1 MDVIVVARYRMN
13 KEYLHA
19 INQNMPTLSILTHT
33 HTRGKGDRG
42 SKGAE
47 RGPRRVGSL
56 VYGFGF
62 PASGYT
68 FGVSHLG
75 FRV

>member
-33 HTRGKGDRG
+33 HTII
-42 SKGAE
+42 
-47 RGPRRVGSL
+47 L
-56 VYGFGF
+56 WF
-62 PASGYT
+62 
-68 FGVSHLG
+68 
-75 FRV
+75 